1 MLSFDEWL
9 IHAMGR
15 MDIRSPL
22 FVRAV
27 EALAELNLT
36 RGLLLIALLWWIWF
50 RYDRAVGAAGEAA
63 REVAR
68 LRAREIV
75 IAAIVSGLIA
85 LAIGRLLAH
94 ELPFRLRPIFEPQLH
109 GLYPAANGRV
119 LLPRTWSSF
128 PSDHAML
135 WGAIATG
142 IFFASRPAG
151 IYALVHVIVL
161 ICLPRLY
168 LGLHYPTDLLVGLA
182 LGVGIAC
189 VMNVPRLRAATARPF
204 LVLAARY
211 PGVFFGA
218 AFLLSFELATQFDEL
233 RLLAFGLTHMGAY
246 SQ

>member
-1 MLSFDEWL
+1 MTSFDDWL
-9 IHAMGR
+9 IRAMSR
-15 MDIRSPL
+15 LDLHSPL
-22 FVRAV
+22 FIRVV
-27 EALAELNLT
+27 QTLAEFNLT

-50 RYDRAVGAAGEAA
+50 RYDRAVGPAGEA
-63 REVAR
+63 AR
-68 LRAREIV
+68 LRARELV
-75 IAAIVSGLIA
+75 IAAIVSGVIA

-109 GLYPAANGRV
+109 GLYPPSNDRV

-135 WGAIATG
+135 WGAVATA
-142 IFFASRPAG
+142 ILFASRPAG
-151 IYALVHVIVL
+151 IYALLHVIVL

-182 LGVGIAC
+182 LGIGIAC
-189 VMNVPRLRAATARPF
+189 IMNAPRIRTPVARP
-204 LVLAARY
+204 VLAFAARY

-233 RLLAFGLTHMGAY
+233 RLLAFGITHMGHYA
-246 SQ
+246 Q